1 MRRVVL
7 IAGRELQNEQAAQ
20 EEVTLHYLRPRLEEE
35 APSFP
40 CTPHVPFVSLHTLQ
54 VRRKNPTF
62 HVSLKSIVEAVN
74 IISPRHVV
82 SHSHRPNDL
91 GEEQF

>member
-20 EEVTLHYLRPRLEEE
+20 EEVALHYLRPRQEEE

-40 CTPHVPFVSLHTLQ
+40 CAPHVLFVSLHTLQ
-54 VRRKNPTF
+54 VRRRNPTF
-62 HVSLKSIVEAVN
+62 QLT
-74 IISPRHVV
+74 
-82 SHSHRPNDL
+82 
-91 GEEQF
+91 